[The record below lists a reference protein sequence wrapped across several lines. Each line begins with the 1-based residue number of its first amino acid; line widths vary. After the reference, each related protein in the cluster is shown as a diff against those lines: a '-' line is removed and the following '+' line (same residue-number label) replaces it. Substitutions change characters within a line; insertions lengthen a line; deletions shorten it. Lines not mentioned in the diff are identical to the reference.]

1 LEITEEKWEVLN
13 GIVHQKKGRTIEEF
27 RCKSL

>member
-1 LEITEEKWEVLN
+1 MILFDGV
-13 GIVHQKKGRTIEEF
+13 TIYEEF

>member
-1 LEITEEKWEVLN
+1 MQRNFLSQTPEVQN
-13 GIVHQKKGRTIEEF
+13 IYEEF

>member
-1 LEITEEKWEVLN
+1 MLSYAVGLYIY
-13 GIVHQKKGRTIEEF
+13 EEF

>member
-1 LEITEEKWEVLN
+1 MSLRV
-13 GIVHQKKGRTIEEF
+13 RTIEEF

>member
-1 LEITEEKWEVLN
+1 MHLFYTNVF
-13 GIVHQKKGRTIEEF
+13 EEF

>member
-1 LEITEEKWEVLN
+1 M
-13 GIVHQKKGRTIEEF
+13 TIQHCWQFNKIYIYEEF